1 MVTVGSALTRVAT
14 VANMPD
20 ASAPILLSTRM
31 MKSESLNALELDTPV
46 VSRPSRLLEMLTR
59 TFRAQLT
66 NYLQVFA
73 GTGARLGLQAV
84 YFFILANTLS
94 LRDMGVF
101 ASTSSTGIMIGCF
114 SGFGFASLAFRA
126 SAGKRRTLGGYL
138 AVFYASWLIAL
149 PLCLAA
155 SLPIF
160 YLLFTPSLSLI
171 AFLLII
177 LVEAGLWRIVEMIH
191 QVNNG
196 LGRYASASFVI
207 SLGSALRTAG
217 AVVFAAS
224 GRHDVETW
232 AVIYF
237 ASNLAAMAFV
247 VTMYQP
253 RIRLRW
259 CAPIFFGRIRHALL
273 FSVAYFAWIAQN
285 EIDKLVMLALA
296 DQRTVGIYAISTRII
311 DFTSVPIRSFYVLYS
326 RKLIIEGRQRNQV
339 GRSLGVELLIALIST
354 ASLATLVM
362 TLSIWPH
369 LLGQNVAVATQLFGV
384 MLAVPAFKNL
394 LEYHS
399 ELFFAY
405 QHMTVRAILAT
416 ALVGLKAAA
425 LAWLL
430 IEFSDIVQWGI
441 WLNAVYLGLYAFS
454 AASVYGSI
462 FGDRH
467 R

>member
-1 MVTVGSALTRVAT
+1 
-14 VANMPD
+14 
-20 ASAPILLSTRM
+20 M
-31 MKSESLNALELDTPV
+31 MKSDSLNVLELDTPV
-46 VSRPSRLLEMLTR
+46 VSRVSRLLAALMR
-59 TFRAQLT
+59 AFRAQFT

-73 GTGARLGLQAV
+73 GTGVRLGLQAV

-94 LRDMGVF
+94 LHDMGVF
-101 ASTSSTGIMIGCF
+101 ASASSTGIMIGCF

-138 AVFYASWLIAL
+138 AVFYASWVIAL

-155 SLPIF
+155 SLPVF
-160 YLLFTPSLSLI
+160 YFLFTSSLSLT

-177 LVEAGLWRIVEMIH
+177 LVETGLWRIVEMIH

-196 LGRYASASFVI
+196 LGRYASASLVI
-207 SLGSALRTAG
+207 SCGSAFRTAG

-232 AVIYF
+232 SIIYF
-237 ASNLAAMAFV
+237 AFNLTAMVLAIAV
-247 VTMYQP
+247 YQP
-253 RIRLRW
+253 RIKLRW
-259 CAPIFFGRIRHALL
+259 RNQIFFGRFRDALL
-273 FSVAYFAWIAQN
+273 FSVAYCASIAQN
-285 EIDKLVMLALA
+285 EIDKLVMLSLA

-326 RKLIIEGRQRNQV
+326 RKLIIEGRQRNQI
-339 GRSLGVELLIALIST
+339 GRSVAVEMLIALIST
-354 ASLATLVM
+354 AGLATLLV
-362 TLSIWPH
+362 TLAIWPD
-369 LLGQNVAVATQLFGV
+369 LLGHNVAVATQLFGV

-405 QHMTVRAILAT
+405 QHMTVRAALAT

-425 LAWLL
+425 LAFLL
-430 IEFSDIVQWGI
+430 IHFDNIVRWGI
-441 WLNAVYLGLYAFS
+441 WLNAVYLGLYVFS
-454 AASVYGSI
+454 AASVYGLI
-462 FGDRH
+462 FGSRDR
-467 R
+467 

>member
-1 MVTVGSALTRVAT
+1 
-14 VANMPD
+14 
-20 ASAPILLSTRM
+20 
-31 MKSESLNALELDTPV
+31 MKSEPLNALELDNHVISPA
-46 VSRPSRLLEMLTR
+46 SQLLATAMSALR
-59 TFRAQLT
+59 TQFT

-101 ASTSSTGIMIGCF
+101 ASASSTGIMIGCF

-155 SLPIF
+155 SLPVF
-160 YLLFTPSLSLI
+160 YWLFTPSLSLV

-177 LVEAGLWRIVEMIH
+177 LVETGLWRIVEMVH

-196 LGRYASASFVI
+196 LGRYVSASLVI
-207 SLGSALRTAG
+207 SFGSALRTTG
-217 AVVFAAS
+217 AILFAAS

-232 AVIYF
+232 SVIYF
-237 ASNLAAMAFV
+237 AFNLAAMALAIGMF
-247 VTMYQP
+247 QP
-253 RIRLRW
+253 RLKLRW
-259 CAPIFFGRIRHALL
+259 RSQIFFGRLRDALL
-273 FSVAYFAWIAQN
+273 FSVAYCASIAQN
-285 EIDKLVMLALA
+285 EIDKLVMLSLA

-326 RKLIIEGRQRNQV
+326 RKLIIEGRSRNQI
-339 GRSLGVELLIALIST
+339 GRSLGVELLIALVST
-354 ASLATLVM
+354 AGLAALLVA
-362 TLSIWPH
+362 LSIWPD
-369 LLGQNVAVATQLFGV
+369 LLGRNVAVATQLFGV
-384 MLAVPAFKNL
+384 LLAVPAFKNL

-399 ELFFAY
+399 ELFFVY
-405 QHMTVRAILAT
+405 QHMTVRAVLAT

-425 LAWLL
+425 LALL
-430 IEFSDIVQWGI
+430 LMHFDDIAQWGI
-441 WLNAVYLGLYAFS
+441 WLNVVYFGLYAFS
-454 AASVYGSI
+454 AASIYGAMY
-462 FGDRH
+462 GDRG

>member
-1 MVTVGSALTRVAT
+1 
-14 VANMPD
+14 
-20 ASAPILLSTRM
+20 
-31 MKSESLNALELDTPV
+31 MKSEPFNALELDTAA
-46 VSRPSRLLEMLTR
+46 VSRPSRLLAALTR
-59 TFRAQLT
+59 TFRTQFT
-66 NYLQVFA
+66 DYLQVFA
-73 GTGARLGLQAV
+73 GTGVRLGLQAI

-94 LRDMGVF
+94 LHDMGLF
-101 ASTSSTGIMIGCF
+101 ASASSTGIMIGCF

-155 SLPIF
+155 SLPVF
-160 YLLFTPSLSLI
+160 YLLFTSSLSLT

-177 LVEAGLWRIVEMIH
+177 AVETGFWRIVEMIH

-196 LGRYASASFVI
+196 LGRYVSASLVI

-224 GRHDVETW
+224 SRHDVETW
-232 AVIYF
+232 SVIYF
-237 ASNLAAMAFV
+237 AFNLAAMVLAIA
-247 VTMYQP
+247 MYQP
-253 RIRLRW
+253 RVKLRW
-259 CAPIFFGRIRHALL
+259 RSPIFFGRLRHALL
-273 FSVAYFAWIAQN
+273 FSVAYCASIAQN
-285 EIDKLVMLALA
+285 EIDKLVMLSLA

-326 RKLIIEGRQRNQV
+326 RKLIIEGGQRNQI
-339 GRSLGVELLIALIST
+339 GRSLGVELLIALVST
-354 ASLATLVM
+354 AGFAALLM
-362 TLSIWPH
+362 TLSIWPN
-369 LLGQNVAVATQLFGV
+369 LLGHNVAVATQLFGV
-384 MLAVPAFKNL
+384 LLAVPAFKNL

-405 QHMTVRAILAT
+405 QHMTVRAVLAT
-416 ALVGLKAAA
+416 VLVGLKAAA
-425 LAWLL
+425 LALLL
-430 IEFSDIVQWGI
+430 IHFDDVVDWGI
-441 WLNAVYLGLYAFS
+441 WLNVVYLGLYAFS

-462 FGDRH
+462 FGRSN